1 MKTSAATGL
10 VIGITV
16 ALVGASLLTGTE
28 SISVARAWDEWR
40 TDAEV
45 APNWHILTQ
54 QRLPRTLLA
63 LLAGAGLALA
73 GCSFQALLRNPL
85 ATPYTLGIASW
96 GAFGAW
102 FATIVVQTVEQS
114 EPDSGVSASMRE
126 LLVRGEFAGFSIVQ
140 VSAFAFCLFNV
151 AFIYY
156 LASQREH
163 MSPAVLLLAG
173 VTLGMFANA
182 GIMLM
187 RFFALPSQ
195 LVNMDRWLMG
205 GVDLLGSEPVL
216 TLAIGIIPCSVVLML
231 QSAKFDQ
238 IGFGRELAA
247 GRGVNVARLQVV
259 TFLVCSLMTA
269 VIVSKVGPIGFVG
282 LIVPHAVR
290 SLTGPRHRLLMP
302 LSMIAGGGFLCFCD
316 VAARQLFDAEVPIG
330 IVTAIL
336 GGPFF
341 LYLLVR
347 RRFTDWDT

>member
-1 MKTSAATGL
+1 MNRAAPIL
-10 VIGITV
+10 ILAITL
-16 ALVGASLLTGTE
+16 ALAAASLLTGAET
-28 SISVARAWDEWR
+28 ISVARAWDEWR
-40 TDAEV
+40 TGADI

-102 FATIVVQTVEQS
+102 VATIVVQTAAQS
-114 EPDSGVSASMRE
+114 DVDSNSTTASFRST
-126 LLVRGEFAGFSIVQ
+126 LLHADAFGFSFVQ
-140 VSAFAFCLFNV
+140 VSAFTFCLFNV
-151 AFIYY
+151 GFIYY
-156 LASQREH
+156 LASQRERL
-163 MSPAVLLLAG
+163 SPAVLLLAG
-173 VTLGMFANA
+173 VTMGMFANA

-205 GVDLLGSEPVL
+205 GVDLLGAEPVV
-216 TLAIGIIPCSVVLML
+216 TLLIGIIPCAIVLL
-231 QSAKFDQ
+231 LHAGQFDQ
-238 IGFGRELAA
+238 LGFGTELAA
-247 GRGVNVARLQVV
+247 GRGVNVRRLQAT
-259 TFLVCSLMTA
+259 TFLTCSLMTA

-290 SLTGPRHRLLMP
+290 SLTGSRHRILMP
-302 LSMIAGGGFLCFCD
+302 LSMAAGGAFLCFCD
-316 VAARQLFDAEVPIG
+316 IAARQLFAAEIPIG
-330 IVTAIL
+330 IITAVL

-341 LYLLVR
+341 LVLLVR
-347 RRFTDWDT
+347 RRFTDWD

>member
-1 MKTSAATGL
+1 MSRAAPL
-10 VIGITV
+10 IIVIVTL
-16 ALVGASLLTGTE
+16 ALAAASLLTGTE

-40 TDAEV
+40 TNADV

-54 QRLPRTLLA
+54 QRLPRTMLA

-102 FATIVVQTVEQS
+102 VATIVVQTAAQS
-114 EPDSGVSASMRE
+114 ETGSFRSV
-126 LLVRGEFAGFSIVQ
+126 LLHSDVIGFSFVQ
-140 VSAFAFCLFNV
+140 AAAFAFCLFNV
-151 AFIYY
+151 GFIYF
-156 LASQREH
+156 LANQRERL
-163 MSPAVLLLAG
+163 SPAVLLLAG
-173 VTLGMFANA
+173 VTMGMFANA

-205 GVDLLGSEPVL
+205 GVDLLGAEPVI
-216 TLAIGIIPCSVVLML
+216 TLIVGVVPCAIVLL
-231 QSAKFDQ
+231 LHAGQFDQ
-238 IGFGRELAA
+238 LGFGPELAA
-247 GRGVNVARLQVV
+247 GRGVNVRRLQAI
-259 TFLVCSLMTA
+259 TFLTCSLMTA

-290 SLTGPRHRLLMP
+290 SLTGSRHRILMP
-302 LSMIAGGGFLCFCD
+302 LSMAAGGAFLCFCD
-316 VAARQLFDAEVPIG
+316 IAARQLFDAEIPIG
-330 IVTAIL
+330 IITAVL

-341 LYLLVR
+341 LVLLVR
-347 RRFTDWDT
+347 RRFTDWD